1 MALFSKEKNES
12 SVEEEKEE
20 KKSSKKD
27 ETVKAKKAKVVLN
40 TKNSEVAYR
49 VLVEPWVTEKTHSMM
64 SANKYV
70 FKVAGGASKNEV
82 KRAIEGVYGVKVEKT
97 AIVNISSKTKYFGRH
112 KGLKAGFKKAIV
124 TLKKGDSIE
133 LFQGA

>member
-1 MALFSKEKNES
+1 MFSKEKI
-12 SVEEEKEE
+12 EEEKEE

-27 ETVKAKKAKVVLN
+27 DAVKTNKAKVVLN

-70 FKVAGGASKNEV
+70 FKVASGATKTEV
-82 KRAIEGVYGVKVEKT
+82 KSAIEGIYGVKVEKI
-97 AIVNISSKTKYFGRH
+97 AVVNISSKAKYFGRH
-112 KGLKAGFKKAIV
+112 KGLKAGFKKAIL